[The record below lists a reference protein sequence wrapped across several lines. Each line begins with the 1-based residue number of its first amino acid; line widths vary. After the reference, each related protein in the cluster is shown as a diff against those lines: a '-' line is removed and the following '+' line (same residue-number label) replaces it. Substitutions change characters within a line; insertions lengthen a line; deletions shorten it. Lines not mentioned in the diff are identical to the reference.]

1 MSKSKQKRRF
11 AKATAL
17 LAVPAALAAV
27 VSFANVKL
35 PQASDDFNPAVVA
48 TADLSVI
55 SEQPTIEQGAPGQNT
70 ASAADRLFDTS
81 WGSADPEV
89 YALIALAFDSEPL
102 SAAILRGVECR
113 AELCRV
119 SFDAN
124 AELPVRKL
132 LPVQLAQSFKAM
144 VTVHAGGNNQVYVDI
159 PQRG

>member
-11 AKATAL
+11 AKAATL

-35 PQASDDFNPAVVA
+35 PQTSDDFNVAV
-48 TADLSVI
+48 TAAASLPES
-55 SEQPTIEQGAPGQNT
+55 IEQAPAGAST
-70 ASAADRLFDTS
+70 AARLFQSS

-89 YALIALAFDSEPL
+89 YALIAMAFDSEPL
-102 SAAILRGVECR
+102 SDAILRGVECR

-119 SFDAN
+119 SFDAD
-124 AELPVRKL
+124 AKLPVRKL

-144 VTVHAGGNNQVYVDI
+144 VTVHAGGGNLVYVDV